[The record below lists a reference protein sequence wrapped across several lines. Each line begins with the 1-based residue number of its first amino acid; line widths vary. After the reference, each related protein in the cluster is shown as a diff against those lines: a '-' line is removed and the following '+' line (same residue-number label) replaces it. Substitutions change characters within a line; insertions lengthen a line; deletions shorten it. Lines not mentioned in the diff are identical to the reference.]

1 MIILTAEP
9 LLRAGGGIDNSH
21 VDTDLNVERQ
31 EEEEQGEQEEEE
43 EEQEREEELKS
54 RRSSC
59 RRNRWSLSTV

>member
-21 VDTDLNVERQ
+21 VDTDLKVERQ
-31 EEEEQGEQEEEE
+31 EEEEQGEQKEE

-54 RRSSC
+54 RRSSS

>member
-21 VDTDLNVERQ
+21 VDTDLERQ

-54 RRSSC
+54 RRSSS